1 VRAVEPVVKL
11 MFVNDPVG
19 HERAVWAVVWVFCGV
34 FRFEV
39 PLFFCGEQGVRRGGL
54 LFCVCSVSFVCFLC
68 LVSWCLTVVGS
79 GSAVVLVDV
88 WLVGPGLAVVS
99 SVLRFDCWLSV
110 RQEVKGTVFSA
121 CFVVCVCPWF
131 VGEVCVV
138 ERVSMWLGGMQ
149 R

>member
-1 VRAVEPVVKL
+1 VGGARNEEGRVVVL
-11 MFVNDPVG
+11 CL
-19 HERAVWAVVWVFCGV
+19 FCL
-34 FRFEV
+34 FCLF
-39 PLFFCGEQGVRRGGL
+39 PLFGELVPDCGGVGECGGAGG
-54 LFCVCSVSFVCFLC
+54 CM
-68 LVSWCLTVVGS
+68 VG
-79 GSAVVLVDV
+79 G
-88 WLVGPGLAVVS
+88 AVVS